1 MEEKIKNS
9 QEKEDTLFSKITK
22 PTQDEEL
29 QNTLSN
35 KEMDETEMLV
45 KNGTATSEWRDFWKQ
60 AQKRR
65 DEELLNSRLEEIMKM
80 RPDVEY
86 TETDKEAL
94 KILLKQMITEAHTL
108 KVMEKMYKKSKT
120 K

>member
-1 MEEKIKNS
+1 
-9 QEKEDTLFSKITK
+9 
-22 PTQDEEL
+22 
-29 QNTLSN
+29 
-35 KEMDETEMLV
+35 MDEYLENT
-45 KNGTATSEWRDFWKQ
+45 
-60 AQKRR
+60 QKKKEEENSILPNSIQG
-65 DEELLNSRLEEIMKM
+65 EELLNSRLEEIMKM

-94 KILLKQMITEAHTL
+94 KILLKQMITEANTL

>member
-1 MEEKIKNS
+1 
-9 QEKEDTLFSKITK
+9 
-22 PTQDEEL
+22 
-29 QNTLSN
+29 
-35 KEMDETEMLV
+35 MDEYLENT
-45 KNGTATSEWRDFWKQ
+45 
-60 AQKRR
+60 QKKKEEENSILPNSIQG
-65 DEELLNSRLEEIMKM
+65 EELLNYRLEEIIKM

>member
-1 MEEKIKNS
+1 
-9 QEKEDTLFSKITK
+9 
-22 PTQDEEL
+22 
-29 QNTLSN
+29 
-35 KEMDETEMLV
+35 MDEYLENT
-45 KNGTATSEWRDFWKQ
+45 
-60 AQKRR
+60 QKKKEEENSIRPNSIQG
-65 DEELLNSRLEEIMKM
+65 EELLNSRLEEIMKM
-80 RPDVEY
+80 RPDVKY